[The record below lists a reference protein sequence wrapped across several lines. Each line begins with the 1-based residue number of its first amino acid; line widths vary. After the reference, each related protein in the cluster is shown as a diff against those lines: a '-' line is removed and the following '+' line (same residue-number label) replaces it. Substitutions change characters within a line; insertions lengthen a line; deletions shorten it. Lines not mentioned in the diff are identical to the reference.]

1 MRGLSASALVL
12 KRPSSPWLV
21 ATAVLVADALT
32 KMAAQSAWSTREVA
46 AGPLTFHLTG
56 NSGLSF
62 SWFASTPAL
71 GVTLVLALFAL
82 VLFLSLRAQ
91 PGWPALGCGL
101 VVGGAMGNAADR
113 IGLASHQVVDFIA
126 VGDLFVCN
134 IADVAI
140 TIGVIVLGVH
150 LLRGQSLTR

>member
-1 MRGLSASALVL
+1 MRGLSAPALVL
-12 KRPSSPWLV
+12 RRPSSPWLV
-21 ATAVLVADALT
+21 ATAVLIADALS
-32 KMAAQSAWSTREVA
+32 KMAAQSAWSTREVV
-46 AGPLTFHLTG
+46 AGPLTLHVTG

-71 GVTLVLALFAL
+71 GVTLVLALFTL
-82 VLFLSLRAQ
+82 VVYFSLRAE

-101 VVGGAMGNAADR
+101 VLGGAMGNAADR

-126 VGDLFVCN
+126 VGGFFVCN

-140 TIGVIVLGVH
+140 TFGVIVLGVH